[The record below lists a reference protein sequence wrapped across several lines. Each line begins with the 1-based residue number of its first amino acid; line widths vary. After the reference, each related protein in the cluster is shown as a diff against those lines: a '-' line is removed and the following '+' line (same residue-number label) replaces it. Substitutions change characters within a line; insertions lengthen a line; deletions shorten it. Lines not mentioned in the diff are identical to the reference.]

1 MRSESKKWGLV
12 LVSGGQDQ
20 VLGRWTRRNE
30 GDSIRRRIFKGISCI
45 HQDQPIL
52 FRFLRIFFPPEST
65 RVFSLLI
72 QRRFYYYLPRRVSS
86 GWVAPR
92 WWSCLNWRDSCESI
106 FICFSRHTLFISVY
120 LRYVVIVT
128 WLLLNCCWARVG
140 KTKTLRWHILKNMCQ
155 IWWEV
160 ASVSPI
166 LVAIK

>member
-65 RVFSLLI
+65 RVSFLLI
-72 QRRFYYYLPRRVSS
+72 QRRRFYYYLPRRVSS

-128 WLLLNCCWARVG
+128 WLLLNCCWANGWG
-140 KTKTLRWHILKNMCQ
+140 KRKHSDDIFWKTCARYDGRSRRYLLY
-155 IWWEV
+155 
-160 ASVSPI
+160 S
-166 LVAIK
+166 